1 MCQNCNRFKWV
12 GLKNFTR
19 VLAVPAIQK
28 SMKKKCV
35 PFFIHTRGGPDY
47 LAILASFYRFVKNLS
62 MKGHTW
68 TRV

>member
-35 PFFIHTRGGPDY
+35 PFFIHTRGGPD
-47 LAILASFYRFVKNLS
+47 
-62 MKGHTW
+62 
-68 TRV
+68 